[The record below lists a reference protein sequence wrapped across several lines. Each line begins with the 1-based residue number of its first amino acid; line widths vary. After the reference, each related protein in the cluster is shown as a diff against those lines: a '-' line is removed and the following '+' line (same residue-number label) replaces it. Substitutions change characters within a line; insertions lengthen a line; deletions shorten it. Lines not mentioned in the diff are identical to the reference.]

1 MRTDLVLLAAHLSV
15 AVPLRSQNGRNRPPN
30 IATAAAAVLVGPLP
44 ARAYSG
50 SGASATG
57 QGQGTV
63 ATRLQLRKSYQLR
76 VAADVRDF
84 NSLGESLA
92 RGESVDKSGAWV
104 YFFSQ
109 YERREADEF
118 GRKCTALADLNGH
131 KGEGRELEGGC
142 GFLLAATFSKAGNPP
157 DNTPAVRSYIAL
169 IEAFDPIQKAG
180 EKGKSSRP
188 RQLGTKLNHCWK
200 STLRIVKCPLPWQ
213 ICGNHDASQEGEQQS
228 PYRVINYLHP
238 LTLS

>member
-1 MRTDLVLLAAHLSV
+1 M
-15 AVPLRSQNGRNRPPN
+15 
-30 IATAAAAVLVGPLP
+30 
-44 ARAYSG
+44 
-50 SGASATG
+50 
-57 QGQGTV
+57 

-118 GRKCTALADLNGH
+118 GRKYAALADLNGH

-142 GFLLAATFSKAGNPP
+142 GFLLAATFSKAGNLP

-169 IEAFDPIQKAG
+169 SKAFDAIQKAG
-180 EKGKSSRP
+180 ETGEIIKAKAACDRAKPLLEKYLEDCEMPAS
-188 RQLGTKLNHCWK
+188 LAN
-200 STLRIVKCPLPWQ
+200 LR
-213 ICGNHDASQEGEQQS
+213 
-228 PYRVINYLHP
+228 
-238 LTLS
+238 